1 MPVSSQGAFDE
12 ADEFYFIDFQLLNVF
27 FACLWVTLPL
37 LSVLTIESKQN
48 TNYTMKNLFK
58 FFFVAAAVV
67 TLSTACGNKEEK
79 AEGTADTAAVV
90 AEPVAAPVDSAAMAA
105 PADSA
110 AAATAEPAKEEK
122 H

>member
-1 MPVSSQGAFDE
+1 
-12 ADEFYFIDFQLLNVF
+12 
-27 FACLWVTLPL
+27 
-37 LSVLTIESKQN
+37 
-48 TNYTMKNLFK
+48 MKNLFK

-90 AEPVAAPVDSAAMAA
+90 TEPAAAPVDSAAMAA

-110 AAATAEPAKEEK
+110 AATATAEPAKEEK